1 MTFLIG
7 KTTAKITISPI
18 AEFNGNGHR
27 FYHNGETTSRKVALS
42 DRTIIAWDGEGMNLD
57 GDHKPQNYV
66 VFGCSAD
73 ITTPLVGRDLRAGDI
88 LRYITDIGKRHPD
101 AVHVGYGFR
110 YDANMIIRHLPVRCL
125 TALREKGETYYDYGG
140 DHYRIHWLPGKR
152 FQVTRRGDKGQKERV
167 TVTIDDIMPF
177 FASSFIRA
185 TESILGDELTDEDR
199 QVIEHGKAERG
210 SNLWDDLGDVL
221 YYWRAEIRLMQRLM
235 VKFRDVMYAGGFM
248 LRDWYGPGAL
258 SSYIIRQQ
266 GLRNHIANGPP
277 EIPTDVHNA
286 SKHAYAGGRFELF
299 RMGRFDGPVYGLDI
313 NSAYPYAISQAPSLG
328 EDHGTWVHVENP
340 DTISY
345 VGVYRIRFLAAGA
358 SPFEPRPMP
367 LFHRDH
373 RGNITFP
380 NVTHGWYWSPEAAMV
395 AGHPGVE
402 IAEGWEWV
410 PKDPSLRPFSFL
422 RDMYA
427 ARQKIGKDNVMSMPY
442 KLGPNSLYGK
452 LAQRVGFTVDRNGRK
467 FPPRS
472 HCLPL
477 AGWVT
482 SYTRAMLYNVLRQV
496 PRDRLIAV
504 ETDGIFMQ
512 WDPDRLSGVTIGKGL
527 GEWDASVYDEML
539 YLQSGIYH
547 RRKDDDWRAPK
558 TRGLDIASVALPVVR
573 EYLRA
578 CQPGTFPALTVTMR
592 PRFVGLVAAM
602 AGTAPVKVRHCR
614 WEAGTRDL
622 EPGGKGKRVHIPE
635 VCDACRR
642 GSTAAEEGHTLVVR
656 SRSTGEMS
664 TPHHL
669 PWENGSQHPDSDTAE
684 TLDDIS
690 EDML

>member
-1 MTFLIG
+1 
-7 KTTAKITISPI
+7 
-18 AEFNGNGHR
+18 
-27 FYHNGETTSRKVALS
+27 
-42 DRTIIAWDGEGMNLD
+42 
-57 GDHKPQNYV
+57 
-66 VFGCSAD
+66 
-73 ITTPLVGRDLRAGDI
+73 
-88 LRYITDIGKRHPD
+88 
-101 AVHVGYGFR
+101 
-110 YDANMIIRHLPVRCL
+110 
-125 TALREKGETYYDYGG
+125 
-140 DHYRIHWLPGKR
+140 
-152 FQVTRRGDKGQKERV
+152 
-167 TVTIDDIMPF
+167 
-177 FASSFIRA
+177 
-185 TESILGDELTDEDR
+185 
-199 QVIEHGKAERG
+199 
-210 SNLWDDLGDVL
+210 
-221 YYWRAEIRLMQRLM
+221 
-235 VKFRDVMYAGGFM
+235 
-248 LRDWYGPGAL
+248 
-258 SSYIIRQQ
+258 
-266 GLRNHIANGPP
+266 
-277 EIPTDVHNA
+277 
-286 SKHAYAGGRFELF
+286 
-299 RMGRFDGPVYGLDI
+299 
-313 NSAYPYAISQAPSLG
+313 
-328 EDHGTWVHVENP
+328 
-340 DTISY
+340 
-345 VGVYRIRFLAAGA
+345 
-358 SPFEPRPMP
+358 
-367 LFHRDH
+367 
-373 RGNITFP
+373 
-380 NVTHGWYWSPEAAMV
+380 
-395 AGHPGVE
+395 
-402 IAEGWEWV
+402 
-410 PKDPSLRPFSFL
+410 
-422 RDMYA
+422 
-427 ARQKIGKDNVMSMPY
+427 
-442 KLGPNSLYGK
+442 
-452 LAQRVGFTVDRNGRK
+452 
-467 FPPRS
+467 
-472 HCLPL
+472 
-477 AGWVT
+477 
-482 SYTRAMLYNVLRQV
+482 VLRQV